1 MRPSQRI
8 DMRKPFAF
16 PRTAGVV
23 ACIIG
28 SATFALSAPKPGT
41 KVGASSVWQL
51 PDQFVTGA
59 HTVCDKSAPA
69 SFAEC
74 VINQMAKAG
83 ASADAVSFTRE
94 LYKQSGGDVGIM
106 TGFQAVGPVDFAWIR
121 YPLRAN
127 TNYGLVLVNGSPLIV
142 NVENLALLDRKTM
155 QQTPQ
160 FKDLKAQFP
169 QVDVWPGDRDGKTW
183 PNSQTGPHGGSQF
196 TVMSRL
202 RPRRVG
208 HIHLEFHGS
217 GQVYRYDIRRHDP
230 TALVTIAGRAEPT
243 RVSVPHGPRPVSA
256 RLLAAD
262 QAQGLDSSDRGIGL

>member
-1 MRPSQRI
+1 MRQ
-8 DMRKPFAF
+8 PFPF
-16 PRTAGVV
+16 SRTACVV

-28 SATFALSAPKPGT
+28 SSTFALSAPKPGT

-59 HTVCDKSAPA
+59 HRACDKSAPA

-74 VINQMAKAG
+74 VISQMAKGG

-106 TGFQAVGPVDFAWIR
+106 TGFQAVGPVDFAWIS
-121 YPLRAN
+121 YPLLAN
-127 TNYGLVLVNGSPLIV
+127 TNYGLLLVNGKPLIV

-169 QVDVWPGDRDGKTW
+169 QVDVWPGDRDGKT
-183 PNSQTGPHGGSQF
+183 
-196 TVMSRL
+196 
-202 RPRRVG
+202 
-208 HIHLEFHGS
+208 
-217 GQVYRYDIRRHDP
+217 
-230 TALVTIAGRAEPT
+230 
-243 RVSVPHGPRPVSA
+243 
-256 RLLAAD
+256 
-262 QAQGLDSSDRGIGL
+262 

>member
-1 MRPSQRI
+1 MSE
-8 DMRKPFAF
+8 PFQF
-16 PRTAGVV
+16 LRTACVV

-28 SATFALSAPKPGT
+28 SAPFALSAPKPGT

-59 HTVCDKSAPA
+59 HTACDKSAPT

-74 VINQMAKAG
+74 VNKMAKAG

-94 LYKQSGGDVGIM
+94 LYQQSGGDVGIM
-106 TGFQAVGPVDFAWIR
+106 TGFQAVGPVDFAWIS

-127 TNYGLVLVNGSPLIV
+127 TNYGLLLVNGKPPIV

-183 PNSQTGPHGGSQF
+183 PNSQTGPNGGSQF
-196 TVMSRL
+196 TVGYL
-202 RPRRVG
+202 LING
-208 HIHLEFHGS
+208 CHACAHAGS
-217 GQVYRYDIRRHDP
+217 AIF
-230 TALVTIAGRAEPT
+230 TWNF
-243 RVSVPHGPRPVSA
+243 S
-256 RLLAAD
+256 
-262 QAQGLDSSDRGIGL
+262 AQGKFLGTTFVGMTPPPLQQ